1 MPKKKTKKPVEWFAN
16 DKEKI
21 AKLKKIFDEIRD
33 NLPSYLEVVAEADRR
48 IKSGEGYTIK
58 AEDLREQLNKLLPN
72 EKNNELPMRED
83 LENKFKKFGGL
94 LDEII
99 KEEKKKETVKR
110 GAFLSRQINKYNY
123 PEGKQLS
130 IFDLLEPRT
139 QQKVIKSGVSME
151 FINRKGETLPL
162 NKGHYKL
169 IDCICELLHEK
180 SQNNKPSSEN
190 YYSGNEPSRTIIFG
204 GEETKAPA
212 LLLTLYEI
220 AKKYNKNENPSG
232 KHINIVKSLIADIAY
247 KPKLLALIKYERKE
261 KTSRGTIIKRKIE
274 EYAPLWRILDTSYEE
289 YNEEETKILKRGS
302 EVVLLLNPIFRDQI
316 SNIWVEYPK
325 NLVKRSL
332 DAYGS
337 PNPPEIFYRLREYLA
352 EHRSRKNLSVEI
364 TKERLFYRIAEKYM
378 KEKRK
383 GLIEKYLKTSLESL
397 LKLGLLKSWKLDV
410 AKTGEPKYI
419 FQIEKDWI

>member
-1 MPKKKTKKPVEWFAN
+1 MPKKKITKKIEWIAA
-16 DKEKI
+16 DKDKI
-21 AKLKKIFDEIRD
+21 AALKKVYDDIKD
-33 NLPSYLEVVAEADRR
+33 NLPEYLEIIEKTNNRLEA
-48 IKSGEGYTIK
+48 GEGYTIK
-58 AEDLREQLNKLLPN
+58 AEELREQLNNLLPN
-72 EKNNELPMRED
+72 QRNNKLPMKED
-83 LENKFKKFGGL
+83 LKNKFKKFGGL

-99 KEEKKKETVKR
+99 KEEKRKETVKR

-123 PEGKQLS
+123 PKGKQLS
-130 IFDLLEPRT
+130 IFDLLEPKT
-139 QQKVIKSGVSME
+139 QQKIIKSGVSME

-180 SQNNKPSSEN
+180 SENKKSTNDN

-220 AKKYNKNENPSG
+220 AKKYNKSENPSG
-232 KHINIVKSLIADIAY
+232 KHINIVKSLIADISY
-247 KPKLLALIKYERKE
+247 KPELLALIKYERKE

-316 SNIWVEYPK
+316 NNIWVEYPK

-337 PNPPEIFYRLREYLA
+337 SNPPETFYRLREYLA
-352 EHRSRKNLSVEI
+352 EQRSLKIYEPQIL
-364 TKERLFYRIAEKYM
+364 KDKLFYRVGENYM
-378 KEKRK
+378 KRRQY
-383 GLIEKYLKTSLESL
+383 GTIEKYLAKSLEAV
-397 LKLGLLKSWKLDV
+397 LKMGLLKSWKIE
-410 AKTGEPKYI
+410 KSKSGEDKYV
-419 FQIEKDWI
+419 FEIEKDWF